1 MSEEKSGS
9 PVRPIR
15 LSDEEF
21 KRLSEMSIELK
32 ITRTKT
38 VKILLDTYEKYR
50 NNLLESTELDIFK
63 LKEENKIK
71 QKLIVAKKFKIQ
83 QLQKQF
89 LKVLQEK
96 MELEEKISE
105 LEIRNKI

>member
-32 ITRTKT
+32 ISRTKT

-71 QKLIVAKKFKIQ
+71 QELIVAKKFKIQ

-96 MELEEKISE
+96 MELEEKITE